1 MHRRSFAVLEEKGIM
16 DDEAVLWSFDHV
28 FFLGEHCF
36 YHGHLM
42 YAPSIRAPLMIRY
55 HLTIN

>member
-1 MHRRSFAVLEEKGIM
+1 MLEQKGIM